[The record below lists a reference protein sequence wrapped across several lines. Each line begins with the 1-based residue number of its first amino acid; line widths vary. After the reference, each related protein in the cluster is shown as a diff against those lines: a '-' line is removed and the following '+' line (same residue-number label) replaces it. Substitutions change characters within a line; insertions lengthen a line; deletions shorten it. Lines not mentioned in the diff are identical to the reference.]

1 MNTPMRGMKS
11 FIGIG
16 GFALVLALGFVLGF
30 AVLCFFFAGA
40 RPEAALGLLLS
51 GDPLIPVLACAIGFA
66 FSAFL
71 AGLLTRDYSWV
82 DRLWST
88 LPVGFAWFYAWRGGF
103 RLPILCAALLVSV
116 WGFRLTWNFAKKG
129 GYAGGEDYRWAVL
142 RGRIRNPLA
151 WQAFN
156 LGFISFF
163 QIGMFVLFT
172 SPLYK
177 LAAVDLSFS
186 AGTPLN
192 AISFCAGLAL
202 MAAAIAYESLADEQ
216 QWRFQE
222 TKRRVREG
230 APVPDEFKDDIARG
244 FRTSGLFGLSRHPNY
259 FGELMT
265 WIALYLAVSGL
276 TGTFLDWTLAGP
288 LALCALFAGS
298 TVFTE
303 SLSLA
308 KYPEYAA
315 YRKRV
320 SAVIPWKSR

>member
-1 MNTPMRGMKS
+1 MRGMKS
-11 FIGIG
+11 FIGIFG
-16 GFALVLALGFVLGF
+16 FILVLVAGFASGT
-30 AVLCFFFAGA
+30 AVLLFFSNA
-40 RPEAALGLLLS
+40 RPEAALASFLS
-51 GDPLIPVLACAIGFA
+51 GNPLIPVIACAVGFA
-66 FSAFL
+66 FCAFL

-82 DRLWST
+82 DRLWSV
-88 LPVGFAWFYAWRGGF
+88 LPIFFAWFYAWRGGF
-103 RLPILCAALLVSV
+103 NFPVVLAAIVVSAWGIRLS
-116 WGFRLTWNFAKKG
+116 WNFAKKG

-142 RGRIRNPLA
+142 RERIRNPFA

-172 SPLYK
+172 SPLHA
-177 LAAVDLSFS
+177 LAAADVSLR
-186 AGTPLN
+186 AAKPLN
-192 AISFCAGLAL
+192 ALFFCLGLAL
-202 MAAAIAYESLADEQ
+202 MIAAIVFESLADEQ

-222 TKRRVREG
+222 AKRLARAGER
-230 APVPDEFKDDIARG
+230 VPDEFKDDIARG

-265 WIALYLAVSGL
+265 WLSLYLAVSSL
-276 TGTFLDWTLAGP
+276 TGSFLEWTLAGP
-288 LALCALFAGS
+288 VALCALFAGS
-298 TVFTE
+298 TLFTE

-308 KYPEYAA
+308 KYPEYAR

>member
-1 MNTPMRGMKS
+1 MKWLMRGMKS

-16 GFALVLALGFVLGF
+16 SFALVLALGFVSGLV
-30 AVLCFFFAGA
+30 VLCFFFAGA

-51 GDPLIPVLACAIGFA
+51 GDPLIPVLASAIGFA
-66 FSAFL
+66 FCAFL

-82 DRLWST
+82 DRLWSV
-88 LPVGFAWFYAWRGGF
+88 LPVFFAWFYAWRGGF
-103 RLPILCAALLVSV
+103 NFPLVLAAIVVSV
-116 WGFRLTWNFAKKG
+116 WGIRLSANFAKKG

-172 SPLYK
+172 SPLHK
-177 LAAVDLSFS
+177 LAALDLSFS
-186 AGTPLN
+186 AGKPLN
-192 AISFCAGLAL
+192 TLFFCAGLAL
-202 MAAAIAYESLADEQ
+202 MIAAIVYESLADEQ

-222 TKRRVREG
+222 AKRRAGEG
-230 APVPDEFKDDIARG
+230 VLAPDEYKDDIARG

-259 FGELMT
+259 FGELLT

-276 TGTFLDWTLAGP
+276 TGSFLDWTVAGP

-308 KYPEYAA
+308 KYPDYAA